1 MRIPRTPL
9 HLAPYLL
16 TLSIMASKPKPTGS
30 KKKTPAPP
38 PKSSPAAPK
47 NGTRAHLPAKSVP
60 KTATQPPA
68 PKATTAKK
76 AVPKATN
83 NASSPTAAYPD
94 LQPAPPPTLGNIP
107 WGYGDVRIVG
117 MARDP
122 QWACAY
128 WEISDESIA
137 EAHEKLKDPQAGLSL
152 RVYDTT
158 GRDFNGL
165 NAHLH
170 WDLGVDRNTTVFH
183 MKIGK
188 PAATIHIDIGVRNW
202 HGGFQPIARSNAVEM
217 PRDSVSP
224 DTRVEMTT
232 VFRSGPEFNY
242 RHRYIPPAGF
252 APGPGGAPPPG
263 GWAEAPHPAE
273 SEPIFRQL
281 AAEGWTRSE
290 WMETLIDG
298 RSMRW
303 IRWSG
308 PLRPEHV
315 PFLPKGAAYRTVEV
329 LFQGER
335 RIIKMEGG
343 EKVVFGPWKVVVEAV
358 GSEGERRT
366 VESWMVKQRWI
377 THEGMIRVETPA
389 ILTRILGGRRVTVAQ
404 SGSESRLA
412 QEEWGSQVLQQ
423 GASEWRWIGASEN
436 MMQGSSEVVQ
446 RGSSELFYLGSSE
459 RVYQGSSESLYL
471 GASETFEL
479 GASEGRLGSSDSL
492 GGASEDR
499 P

>member
-1 MRIPRTPL
+1 L
-9 HLAPYLL
+9 HLAAYLL
-16 TLSIMASKPKPTGS
+16 TVSIMASKGKPSPKTR
-30 KKKTPAPP
+30 KTSAPPPPKAKTAPKSAPP
-38 PKSSPAAPK
+38 PKS
-47 NGTRAHLPAKSVP
+47 NG
-60 KTATQPPA
+60 KTASHKAPA
-68 PKATTAKK
+68 PKKPAAT
-76 AVPKATN
+76 AVRKPTNSATKAT
-83 NASSPTAAYPD
+83 APYLD
-94 LQPAPPPTLGNIP
+94 LAPAPAPVLGNIP
-107 WGYGDVRIVG
+107 WGYGDIRITG

-128 WEISDESIA
+128 WEITDGSIR
-137 EAHEKLKDPQAGLSL
+137 EAQTRLNDPQAGLSL

-165 NAHLH
+165 NAHVH
-170 WDLGVDRNTTVFH
+170 WDLGIDRSTTIYHFKV
-183 MKIGK
+183 GK
-188 PAATIHIDIGVRNW
+188 PGATIHVDVGVRNW
-202 HGGFQPIARSNAVEM
+202 HGGFQPIARSNSIEM

-224 DTRVEMTT
+224 DTRVEMST
-232 VFRSGPEFNY
+232 VFRSGPEFSY
-242 RHRYIPPAGF
+242 HHRYS
-252 APGPGGAPPPG
+252 APPSGSHWSGYDHPHH
-263 GWAEAPHPAE
+263 EAPHPAE
-273 SEPIFRQL
+273 SDQIFRQL
-281 AAEGWTRSE
+281 AAEGWSRSE

-298 RSMRW
+298 RVMRW

-308 PLRPEHV
+308 PILAEHL

-343 EKVVFGPWKVVVEAV
+343 EKIVFGPWKVVIEAV
-358 GSEGERRT
+358 GSEGERK
-366 VESWMVKQRWI
+366 VIEQWMVRSRWI
-377 THEGMIRVETPA
+377 THEGMVRVETPA
-389 ILTRILGGRRVTVAQ
+389 ILTRILGGRRVTVVQ

-459 RVYQGSSESLYL
+459 TVYQGSSEMIYL

-479 GASEGRLGSSDSL
+479 GASERMQGGSENLGGSS
-492 GGASEDR
+492 EER